1 MDPLVV
7 KVKLDLPEE
16 TDQMDL
22 QVQKVL
28 PEMMQFSI
36 SIK

>member
-1 MDPLVV
+1 MDLLVG

-16 TDQMDL
+16 TDQMDH

-28 PEMMQFSI
+28 PELMQFSI